1 MNKTSIVQFI
11 LGQITLSNLISIAGI
26 VLFGWFVYGI
36 YKLRQKE
43 KEIFEVKSQLD
54 NIENDEVSKR
64 TLRSGMVNQSAFER
78 MTEKRRKPLEAKL
91 ETLKME
97 RQFLL
102 DKIPLLGLFKK

>member
-1 MNKTSIVQFI
+1 MDKTFIVRFI
-11 LGQITLSNLISIAGI
+11 FSQITLNNLISIAGI

-43 KEIFEVKSQLD
+43 
-54 NIENDEVSKR
+54 NIENDETSKR
-64 TLRSGMVNQSAFER
+64 TLHSGMVNQSAFER

>member
-1 MNKTSIVQFI
+1 MIFLN
-11 LGQITLSNLISIAGI
+11 NLISIAGI

-43 KEIFEVKSQLD
+43 KEIFEVKGQLD
-54 NIENDEVSKR
+54 NIENDETSKR
-64 TLRSGMVNQSAFER
+64 TLHSGMVNQSAFER